1 MKALVTGSTGFVGAA
16 VTRCLL
22 EHGVDVRVLVRRDS
36 DLRNLEGLKVEQ
48 AYGDLRDV
56 ASLRQAL
63 AGCRHLYHVAAL
75 YALWAPDPQIF
86 YDTNVTGTRNLM
98 EAALDSGV
106 ERIVYTSTIGAI
118 GLPPG
123 GGPGAEDTPVSLGQ
137 MVGHYKRSKF
147 LAEQEVR
154 TLALAGL
161 PVVIVNPSAPVGAR
175 DIKPTPTGQVI
186 VDFMKGR
193 MPAYIET
200 GMNLVDV
207 DDVAAGHLLAMEK
220 GRIGERYIL
229 GNRNLML
236 REVFAILSRLTAS
249 LCEFSSTRTGIPFG
263 WYFYTGSTRG
273 QELYLSN
280 VPFMDSLSFSF
291 LLFMSY
297 CLALA
302 FLLPGRGHGLSWELC
317 DDPAIRRSGQ
327 VLALTTLCFV
337 LLDVVIDPVTL
348 RGDRWFLGKIYY
360 YPEPGVHFGV
370 PMANYLGWAVVGLVA
385 FGLFQRID
393 RRLPDPA
400 NPPTIMRPLLLGCA
414 LYYGVLAFN
423 LAVTFWIDE
432 PVIGI
437 TGLFMYLPITAFLL
451 LKLAGLL
458 PAPSV

>member
-1 MKALVTGSTGFVGAA
+1 MEFLILLGKTLLLRPYVFLFLA
-16 VTRCLL
+16 V
-22 EHGVDVRVLVRRDS
+22 
-36 DLRNLEGLKVEQ
+36 
-48 AYGDLRDV
+48 
-56 ASLRQAL
+56 AL
-63 AGCRHLYHVAAL
+63 ATSVCLMGPKRTA
-75 YALWAPDPQIF
+75 IF
-86 YDTNVTGTRNLM
+86 
-98 EAALDSGV
+98 
-106 ERIVYTSTIGAI
+106 
-118 GLPPG
+118 
-123 GGPGAEDTPVSLGQ
+123 
-137 MVGHYKRSKF
+137 F
-147 LAEQEVR
+147 LL
-154 TLALAGL
+154 TW
-161 PVVIVNPSAPVGAR
+161 
-175 DIKPTPTGQVI
+175 
-186 VDFMKGR
+186 
-193 MPAYIET
+193 
-200 GMNLVDV
+200 
-207 DDVAAGHLLAMEK
+207 
-220 GRIGERYIL
+220 
-229 GNRNLML
+229 
-236 REVFAILSRLTAS
+236 LTAF

-432 PVIGI
+432 PVIGT

-451 LKLAGLL
+451 LKLAGRL